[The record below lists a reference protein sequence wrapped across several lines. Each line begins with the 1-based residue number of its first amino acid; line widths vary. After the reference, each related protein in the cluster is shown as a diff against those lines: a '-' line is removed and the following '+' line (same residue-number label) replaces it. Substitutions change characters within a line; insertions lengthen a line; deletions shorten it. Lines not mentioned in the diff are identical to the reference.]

1 MPAKHKQKLKLLYLM
16 KLFMEESDE
25 ESPLTMEA
33 IISRLAAQGI
43 EAERRS
49 IYEDVRLLQ
58 DFGFD
63 VIGEKRRRYVYYL
76 ANRDFELA
84 ELKLLVDTVSAS
96 RFVTGR
102 KSQQLIRKLSSLTS
116 RRLAGQLRRQVY
128 VAGRA
133 KTFNESIYYN
143 VDAVHRGIN
152 DDRQISFKYYDYD
165 LGKKQVLRRQ
175 GERYQVSP
183 YILSWDSENYYMVAY
198 HERYARLSHF
208 RVDKMTDVRV
218 EAEKRRELEAD
229 LDPAA
234 YCQSVFGMFS
244 GVESQVK
251 VRFTADLIGVVVDRF
266 GKDVP
271 VAKESGSGSSA
282 DSGDCFVATLKVA
295 VSPVFFSW
303 LAQFG
308 TRAQILAPAPV
319 RANMASFLRKALEVY
334 E

>member
-1 MPAKHKQKLKLLYLM
+1 MAAKHRQKLKLLYLM
-16 KLFMEESDE
+16 QLFAEETDE
-25 ESPLTMEA
+25 EHPLTMED
-33 IISRLAAQGI
+33 ILSRLAAQGI

-58 DFGFD
+58 DFGMD
-63 VIGEKRRRYVYYL
+63 IIGEKRKQYIYYL
-76 ANRDFELA
+76 ANREFELA
-84 ELKLLVDTVSAS
+84 ELKLLVDTVSAA
-96 RFVTGR
+96 RFVTVR

-116 RRLAGQLRRQVY
+116 RSLAGQLRRQVY
-128 VAGRA
+128 VSGRVKA
-133 KTFNESIYYN
+133 FNEGIYYN

-152 DDRQISFKYYDYD
+152 ENRQISFKYYDYD
-165 LGKKQVLRRQ
+165 LGKNQVLRRQ
-175 GERYQVSP
+175 GERYRVSP
-183 YILSWDSENYYMVAY
+183 YILSWDSENYYMVAF
-198 HERYARLSHF
+198 HSRYGRLAHF

-218 EAEKRRELEAD
+218 EPEKRYTLGEN

-244 GVESQVK
+244 GEESLVK

-271 VAKESGSGSSA
+271 VARE
-282 DSGDCFVATLKVA
+282 GDDYFVANLKAA

-303 LAQFG
+303 LLQFG
-308 TRAQILAPAPV
+308 ARAQILAPATV
-319 RANMASFLRKALEVY
+319 RERMTAFLQETLGKY